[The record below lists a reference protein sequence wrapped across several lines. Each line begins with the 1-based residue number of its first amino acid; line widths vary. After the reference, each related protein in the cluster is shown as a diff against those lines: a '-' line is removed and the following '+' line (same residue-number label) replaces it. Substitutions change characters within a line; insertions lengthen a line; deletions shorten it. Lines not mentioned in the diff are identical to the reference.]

1 MSSVSGTGLDCLQ
14 FTFSLKIHLVLDL
27 IQRDCKPRCYYIGIE
42 MRREKTDCWLFC
54 SKQTLRQ
61 PRNGV
66 TDWSIAQLLTDH
78 WLVCGEIA
86 SNKNSHVSQ
95 TTANNSEPSS
105 NLSNKTFKDI
115 LQREAAV
122 NFLKGNEFK
131 AILPFKES
139 VIFSVVYV
147 LFINLFKYFGFNWLI
162 KLPWQL
168 RYPQTEKKSQKCLI
182 FSA

>member
-1 MSSVSGTGLDCLQ
+1 MDKRIKTKMVFKLSNLNSNLPLTLGYLNPALNNSAQGN
-14 FTFSLKIHLVLDL
+14 VLFL
-27 IQRDCKPRCYYIGIE
+27 IYKG
-42 MRREKTDCWLFC
+42 KFTDCWLFC

-61 PRNGV
+61 PRNRV

-139 VIFSVVYV
+139 VIFSVVCV
-147 LFINLFKYFGFNWLI
+147 LFINLFK
-162 KLPWQL
+162 
-168 RYPQTEKKSQKCLI
+168 
-182 FSA
+182 

>member
-1 MSSVSGTGLDCLQ
+1 MVCPLYSILHSPIQLSIQQFQPFIQHSTLIFKTFNYSLDCLQ
-14 FTFSLKIHLVLDL
+14 STFSLKIRLDLDL
-27 IQRDCKPRCYYIGIE
+27 IPRDCKPRCYYIGIE
-42 MRREKTDCWLFC
+42 TRREKTDCWLFC

-86 SNKNSHVSQ
+86 SNKNSHASQ

-115 LQREAAV
+115 LQKETAV

-131 AILPFKES
+131 AILPD
-139 VIFSVVYV
+139 
-147 LFINLFKYFGFNWLI
+147 L
-162 KLPWQL
+162 
-168 RYPQTEKKSQKCLI
+168 KKV
-182 FSA
+182 

>member
-1 MSSVSGTGLDCLQ
+1 MVDCLQ
-14 FTFSLKIHLVLDL
+14 SVFSLKIRLVY
-27 IQRDCKPRCYYIGIE
+27 CKPQQTATLTIE
-42 MRREKTDCWLFC
+42 TRREKTDCWRFC

-86 SNKNSHVSQ
+86 SNKNSHASQ
-95 TTANNSEPSS
+95 ATANNSEPSS

-115 LQREAAV
+115 LQKETAV

-131 AILPFKES
+131 EILRDLK
-139 VIFSVVYV
+139 
-147 LFINLFKYFGFNWLI
+147 I
-162 KLPWQL
+162 K
-168 RYPQTEKKSQKCLI
+168 
-182 FSA
+182 A